1 MWSISDNISGWEG
14 SYSRWYENTGIEHRL
29 LLEWGQK
36 DYNVLNSGN
45 NVSYMLLAQ
54 DALNDYNNYLES
66 MYYNLIAN
74 SYAAGSAEH
83 EEALNKS
90 LEHYSKNL
98 DSIHGLYKSY
108 CADVNTTGISKL

>member
-54 DALNDYNNYLES
+54 DALNDYNLCTIILLLIVMRQEVLS
-66 MYYNLIAN
+66 MKK
-74 SYAAGSAEH
+74 H
-83 EEALNKS
+83 
-90 LEHYSKNL
+90 
-98 DSIHGLYKSY
+98 
-108 CADVNTTGISKL
+108 

>member
-14 SYSRWYENTGIEHRL
+14 SYSRWYENKGIEHRL

-54 DALNDYNNYLES
+54 DALNDYNNHLES
-66 MYYNLIAN
+66 MY
-74 SYAAGSAEH
+74 
-83 EEALNKS
+83 
-90 LEHYSKNL
+90 
-98 DSIHGLYKSY
+98 
-108 CADVNTTGISKL
+108 

>member
-45 NVSYMLLAQ
+45 NVSFICY
-54 DALNDYNNYLES
+54 
-66 MYYNLIAN
+66 
-74 SYAAGSAEH
+74 
-83 EEALNKS
+83 
-90 LEHYSKNL
+90 
-98 DSIHGLYKSY
+98 
-108 CADVNTTGISKL
+108 